1 MKKYDYREAV
11 KADIKEWLE
20 ENRSMDELKDDLL
33 ATYNHSLMSAL
44 YDDMYIEDS
53 ITGNASGSYTFDRWQ
68 AEENLCHNLDLLSE
82 ACSMYGI
89 TPDLRSPE
97 ACDVTIRRYL
107 LNVCLYEVLEEII
120 NA

>member
-33 ATYNHSLMSAL
+33 ATYEITTGNL

-82 ACSMYGI
+82 ACSMYGT

-97 ACDVTIRRYL
+97 ACDVTIRCYL

-120 NA
+120 TA

>member
-20 ENRSMDELKDDLL
+20 ENRSMDELKDDLCTAYEITTGNL
-33 ATYNHSLMSAL
+33 YNE
-44 YDDMYIEDS
+44 MYIEDS

-68 AEENLCHNLDLLSE
+68 AEENLCHNFDLLDE
-82 ACSMYGI
+82 AYSAYGT
-89 TPDLRSPE
+89 TPDLSSPE
-97 ACDVTIRRYL
+97 SCDVTIRCYL
-107 LNVCLYEVLEEII
+107 LNDCLFAALEEIK